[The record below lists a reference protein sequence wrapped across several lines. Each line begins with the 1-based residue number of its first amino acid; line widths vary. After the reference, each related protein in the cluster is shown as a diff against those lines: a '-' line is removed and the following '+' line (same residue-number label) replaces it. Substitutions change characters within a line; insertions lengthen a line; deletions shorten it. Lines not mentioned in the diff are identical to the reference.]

1 LSGSEQGTDD
11 GRPDSVGTVLPG
23 ARFGDLRLVR
33 EIGRGAQGV
42 VYEGRQLSMD
52 RTVAVKIMPKDLT
65 LGTEQVDRFH
75 REAEAAGRLSHP
87 NVVSVYGLE
96 ESGGHLLLMQE
107 MVTGGTLADRIDEI
121 GDVDGDTHDACIRSV
136 ELVLKL
142 AAALHHAH
150 EHGVIHRDIKPD
162 NILFTADG
170 EPKITDFGLARMDD
184 KMGLSQTGAI
194 MGTPH
199 YMSPEQVTADPSAID
214 GRTDVYGL
222 GSLLY
227 RLLTGQPPFD
237 GKSLQGIFN
246 DILNREP
253 KAPKSLRTGIPPD
266 LEAVCLRALEKSP
279 DERYATAGELAQDL
293 GRFLAGESTMARPV
307 STLVRGFRSFQR
319 QATSTLVVMVL
330 LVPTAWIALDS
341 LVLGPLATANDGQHV
356 TRLGALALATALLA
370 WPGTLLARRLLPRA
384 RLAAAIGVVLLAVA
398 LGVSGGMVMHD
409 QRLTRLQAVDRTA
422 LSESLQQEWMA
433 ARLDVLDLEAFAERW
448 GGRLEREDVLVLAR
462 GYLKRER
469 PALAAAW
476 VGRLEEG
483 ATGSPVHDALMVPI
497 HEALG
502 RVAEADAARGRLA
515 SAHAEAG
522 WMDWVLAGDVLH
534 DMERPTEARDAYMRA
549 GRQPDAPRDRLNL
562 DLARVSADLCAWD
575 DVGEHLDDYRKWFPD
590 DPECQLLLYRAA
602 AGRMDWN
609 GAELA
614 LSSYTSH
621 ESVVPARRVRL
632 WHRFYVLEQRVDE
645 AWSAVQD
652 AMSEHADDAS
662 LLSWCAQ
669 QAMER
674 SRSLLGDSA
683 TAAARGDSDGA
694 ATAKAGALDALG
706 MAESI
711 YERIRA
717 LEEGAFTG
725 TIGLAATAMKRSEL
739 EPERRQELLEQS
751 LSHAEA
757 ARDLDDSSWK
767 SHYNVAHAQLSLAR
781 ARYGRFADIPLETL
795 REYVAHMS
803 RAIALSGLDHQT
815 LNNAAWVLGSYVH
828 GQSGDDTDLEQA
840 LEFARRATWLTDPAR
855 EGGSCV
861 VSQAARQA
869 HSSSHDTLRTLQE
882 LAGDR
887 VGALASARAAR
898 DALPFDDP
906 RYATRVAQ
914 VQRLEQ
920 ALEDG

>member
-11 GRPDSVGTVLPG
+11 DRPASVGTVLPG
-23 ARFGDLRLVR
+23 ARFGDLQLVR

-52 RTVAVKIMPKDLT
+52 RTVAVKILPKDLT

-75 REAEAAGRLSHP
+75 REAEAAGRLNHP

-107 MVTGGTLADRIDEI
+107 MVTGGTLGDCIDEI

-150 EHGVIHRDIKPD
+150 ENGVIHRDIKPD

-199 YMSPEQVTADPSAID
+199 YMSPEQVTASPSAID

-253 KAPKSLRTGIPPD
+253 KALKSLRPGIPPD
-266 LEAVCLRALEKSP
+266 LEAVCLRALEKLP
-279 DERYATAGELAQDL
+279 DERYATAGDLAADL
-293 GRFLAGESTMARPV
+293 GRFLAGESTQARPV

-319 QATSTLVVMVL
+319 QATSTLAVMVL

-341 LVLGPLATANDGQHV
+341 LVLGPLAVGNDAHHT
-356 TRLGALALATALLA
+356 TRLGVLALATALLA
-370 WPGTLLARRLLPRA
+370 WPATLLARRVLPRA
-384 RLAAAIGVVLLAVA
+384 RLAAAAGVILLAVA
-398 LGVSGGMVMHD
+398 LGAAGGLVMHD
-409 QRLTRLQAVDRTA
+409 QRLGRFQDVDRTA
-422 LSESLQQEWMA
+422 LSEDLQREWTA
-433 ARLDVLDLEAFAERW
+433 ERLDVLDLEAFADRW
-448 GGRLEREDVLVLAR
+448 DGRLEREDVLVLAR

-476 VGRLEEG
+476 VERLDEG
-483 ATGSPVHDALMVPI
+483 TAGSPVHDALMVPI

-502 RVAEADAARGRLA
+502 RVDEAEEARARLG
-515 SAHAEAG
+515 SAHEGAG
-522 WMDWVLAGDVLH
+522 WADWVLAGDVLF
-534 DMERPTEARDAYMRA
+534 DMRRSRDARDAYLRA
-549 GRQPDAPRDRLNL
+549 GRQTDAPRDRLNL

-575 DVGEHLDDYRKWFPD
+575 DVGEYLDDYRKWFPD
-590 DPECQLLLYRAA
+590 DPACQLLLYRAA
-602 AGRMDWN
+602 AGRMDWE

-614 LSSYTSH
+614 LEAYSSH
-621 ESVVPARRVRL
+621 ESVLPERRIHLRHRL
-632 WHRFYVLEQRVDE
+632 HVLEQRPAE
-645 AWSAVQD
+645 AWATVLE
-652 AMSEHADDAS
+652 ALSEHAEYGS
-662 LLSWCAQ
+662 LQSWCAQ

-674 SRSLLGDSA
+674 SRALVGEAALAAAQGDSA
-683 TAAARGDSDGA
+683 GAVAAQD
-694 ATAKAGALDALG
+694 GALDALG

-711 YERIRA
+711 YRDLSDTED
-717 LEEGAFTG
+717 GAFTG
-725 TIGLAATAMKRSEL
+725 TIGLAATAMKRAEL
-739 EPERRQELLEQS
+739 QPDRSAELLGQA
-751 LSHAEA
+751 LAHAEA

-767 SHYNVAHAQLSLAR
+767 SHYNVGHAQLTLAR
-781 ARYGRFADIPLETL
+781 AEHGGFAAIPLPTL
-795 REYVAHMS
+795 QEYVAHMS
-803 RAIALSGLDHQT
+803 RAIALSGLDYQT
-815 LNNAAWVLGSYVH
+815 LNNAAWVLGNYVY
-828 GQSGDDTDLEQA
+828 GQSGDEADLSQA

-861 VSQAARQA
+861 VPVSARQS
-869 HSSSHDTLRTLQE
+869 HSSSHDTRRALQE
-882 LAGDR
+882 IAGDLP
-887 VGALASARAAR
+887 GALASARAAR
-898 DALPFDDP
+898 DALPFDDR
-906 RYATRVAQ
+906 RYATRVAH

-920 ALEDG
+920 TLEDG